1 MPIYKTVQGH
11 NCIDYELDTH
21 DISEVNMLFIA
32 EKKNQTSQPCSITG
46 GYQLFITAF
55 QGFFQKPIG
64 DSQDLLSV
72 SKQLTIAVAWLQT
85 KFTT

>member
-55 QGFFQKPIG
+55 
-64 DSQDLLSV
+64 
-72 SKQLTIAVAWLQT
+72 
-85 KFTT
+85 

>member
-32 EKKNQTSQPCSITG
+32 EKKIKLPSHVQLLEGTSYSSLLFRGSSKNQLEILRICC
-46 GYQLFITAF
+46 LF
-55 QGFFQKPIG
+55 QNN
-64 DSQDLLSV
+64 
-72 SKQLTIAVAWLQT
+72 
-85 KFTT
+85 